1 MNSWKE
7 FGAIVSDPRPDEATE
22 LWNELLGAAADFD
35 AQLYVK
41 LIGLRLAGAELLPST
56 RFRWRLGMANE
67 AIVKAQDVKALL
79 APHTELLINLFLHL
93 GGGGNRHK
101 EANP

>member
-7 FGAIVSDPRPDEATE
+7 LGAVVSDPRPGEDVE
-22 LWNELLGAAADFD
+22 LWNELLDMAARFD

-41 LIGLRLAGAELLPST
+41 LIGLRLAGAEPTPSQ

-67 AIVKAQDVKALL
+67 AVVKEQDVKALL
-79 APHTELLINLFLHL
+79 APHSGLLINMFLNL
-93 GGGGNRHK
+93 GGWGKSTLRK
-101 EANP
+101 

>member
-7 FGAIVSDPRPDEATE
+7 LGVIVSDPRPGEDTQ
-22 LWNELLGAAADFD
+22 LWNELLEAAARFD

-41 LIGLRLAGAELLPST
+41 LIGLRLAGAELTPST

-67 AIVKAQDVKALL
+67 AVVKEQDVKVLL
-79 APHTELLINLFLHL
+79 SPHSGLLINLFLNL
-93 GGGGNRHK
+93 GGGANRR
-101 EANP
+101 

>member
-7 FGAIVSDPRPDEATE
+7 LGAVVSDPRPGEDVE
-22 LWNELLGAAADFD
+22 LWNELLDMAARFD

-41 LIGLRLAGAELLPST
+41 LIDLRLAGAELTPSQ

-67 AIVKAQDVKALL
+67 AVVKEQDVKALL
-79 APHTELLINLFLHL
+79 APHSGLLINMFLNL
-93 GGGGNRHK
+93 GGGVNRH
-101 EANP
+101 